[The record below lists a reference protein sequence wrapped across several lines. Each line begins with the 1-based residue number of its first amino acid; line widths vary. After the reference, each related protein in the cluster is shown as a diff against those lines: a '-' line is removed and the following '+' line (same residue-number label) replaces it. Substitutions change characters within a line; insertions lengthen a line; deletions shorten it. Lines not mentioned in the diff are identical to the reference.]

1 MEQVSFFQDS
11 VGPVSSLRAQDGGR
25 HTANSKA
32 RNLPIGQT
40 FHGGRMLFYFGGF
53 SQESFSSCNQ
63 MNSNWAATHL
73 PSGHDGLDLAR
84 RACRPALCALS
95 TPPPEPQPP
104 RRPLRNSGSLSP
116 FFVRGPTSSGLQ
128 ATCVGLA
135 HTPGG
140 DQGRERGGKLGQAQQ
155 THHVT
160 LSG

>member
-95 TPPPEPQPP
+95 TPPQKAPPEFKVTVPIFLPQSPLFWPP
-104 RRPLRNSGSLSP
+104 SDMCWSCPHTW
-116 FFVRGPTSSGLQ
+116 RGPR
-128 ATCVGLA
+128 
-135 HTPGG
+135 P
-140 DQGRERGGKLGQAQQ
+140 
-155 THHVT
+155 
-160 LSG
+160 

>member
-95 TPPPEPQPP
+95 TPPPPHPPPAPTRPVPLFFPPSPPFCPP
-104 RRPLRNSGSLSP
+104 RPAPLP
-116 FFVRGPTSSGLQ
+116 QHPPPPP
-128 ATCVGLA
+128 LA
-135 HTPGG
+135 
-140 DQGRERGGKLGQAQQ
+140 
-155 THHVT
+155 V
-160 LSG
+160 